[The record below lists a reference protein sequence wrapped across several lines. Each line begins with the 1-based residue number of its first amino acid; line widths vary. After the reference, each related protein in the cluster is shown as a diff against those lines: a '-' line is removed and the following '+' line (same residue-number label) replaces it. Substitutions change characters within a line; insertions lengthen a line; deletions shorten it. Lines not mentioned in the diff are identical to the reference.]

1 MRKKTLLIVGGHLTP
16 ALAVIEQIRRATDW
30 NISWVGRKF
39 AMEGVKTASLEYKII
54 PELGIP
60 FYTLYT
66 GRFQRRWTRWTAP
79 SLLRIPIGFFHAL
92 VLLLKLKPRVILSF
106 GGYLSPPVVIAGW
119 VLSIPSVIHEQTA
132 ASGLANRTVSP
143 FAAAIALSYH
153 TSAPEFP
160 HEKTVLTGNPVRR
173 EILEIKRRPTKPPL
187 LFITGGNQGSQT
199 INRAVARI
207 LARLVNRYRVI
218 HQTGTL
224 DYRKFAAKQTRFP
237 GRYRVY
243 ANLAPS
249 EIPNVLARA
258 SLVVGRAGANTVA
271 EVAAV
276 GVPAIFIPIPWSE
289 RGEQVKN
296 AQLLSSAGLARVIL
310 QEQLTPE
317 FLLSTIEEMVRT
329 PPSRNAVRAAKKLV
343 QKDAVE
349 KLVDL
354 VKKYME

>member
-1 MRKKTLLIVGGHLTP
+1 MRKKTLLVVGGHLTP
-16 ALAVIEQIRRATDW
+16 ALAVIEQIRRTTDW

-39 AMEGVKTASLEYKII
+39 AMEGMEVHSLEYEII
-54 PELGIP
+54 PKLGIP
-60 FYTLYT
+60 FYTLHT
-66 GRFQRRWTRWTAP
+66 GRLQRRWTRWTVP
-79 SLLRIPIGFFHAL
+79 SFARIPLGFLQAFF
-92 VLLLKLKPRVILSF
+92 LLIKVKPRVILSF

-119 VLSIPSVIHEQTA
+119 VLSIPSVVHEQTA
-132 ASGLANRTVSP
+132 ASGLSNRIVSP
-143 FAAAIALSYH
+143 FARVIALSYH

-173 EILEIKRRPTKPPL
+173 EILEIKRRRTRPQL
-187 LFITGGNQGSQT
+187 IFITGGNQGSQT
-199 INRAVARI
+199 INRAVERI
-207 LARLVNRYRVI
+207 LPKLAARYRVI

-224 DYRKFAAKQTRFP
+224 DYKKFVTKQRRYSS
-237 GRYRVY
+237 RYRVY

-249 EIPNVLARA
+249 EIPNILARA

-276 GVPAIFIPIPWSE
+276 GVPTIFIPIPWSE

-317 FLLSTIEEMVRT
+317 LLLSTIEEILHAPV
-329 PPSRNAVRAAKKLV
+329 SRSAVRAAKKLV
-343 QKDAVE
+343 QKDAAE